1 MVSRTNMTTD
11 QNEIIRSL
19 EDERDRLAAQLRDIG
34 QHVDVM
40 GMALTFVAKDKYMA
54 GRQADRKRY
63 HDALEC
69 LKRVK
74 RIYGADV
81 EEDN

>member
-1 MVSRTNMTTD
+1 MTTD
-11 QNEIIRSL
+11 QDEIIRAL
-19 EDERDRLAAQLRDIG
+19 EDERDRLAAQLQDVG
-34 QHVDVM
+34 QHVDIL
-40 GMALTFVAKDKYMA
+40 GMALSFTASNKFAA
-54 GRQADRKRY
+54 GKRADRKRF

-81 EEDN
+81 EKN